1 MLQDW
6 ILPRKEDL
14 TVEQWGQTPSCYNVM
29 AAVLLALTIKSA
41 APNSR
46 IHPELCTPGTTEI
59 SVEQCY
65 SLTVFESGLLVNRNQ
80 EIPKSNE
87 QTDKGNYIVLQ

>member
-1 MLQDW
+1 
-6 ILPRKEDL
+6 
-14 TVEQWGQTPSCYNVM
+14 M
-29 AAVLLALTIKSA
+29 AAVLLALTIKNA

-46 IHPELCTPGTTEI
+46 IRPELCTPCRTEI

-65 SLTVFESGLLVNRNQ
+65 SLTVFESGLLVNNNK
-80 EIPKSNE
+80 EIPKRNE